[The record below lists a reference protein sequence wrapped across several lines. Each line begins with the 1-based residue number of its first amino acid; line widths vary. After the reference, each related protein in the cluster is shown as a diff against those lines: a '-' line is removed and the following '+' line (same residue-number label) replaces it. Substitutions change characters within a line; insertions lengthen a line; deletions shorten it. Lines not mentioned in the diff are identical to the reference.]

1 MSMNKTDF
9 FFTSTTGDCEIHAA
23 RYEGINK
30 KAIFQITH
38 GMAEYIDRYEDFIE
52 ALVNDGFV
60 VYAHDHIGHGKS
72 INDNYPL
79 GYFGLDNGEGNIF
92 VKDCKKLT
100 DIAKSE
106 NPGLPVF
113 FFGHSMG
120 SFVAR
125 KYISLYGDDLAGAVI
140 CGTGGPNPAA
150 GIAIALASAFI
161 KIKGAKAPGTV
172 INNVAFGSYNNK
184 TDKRTGFDWLTNK
197 ESIVDKYIADPLC
210 GFCFSYQGF
219 KDMLQMLKYIN
230 SEPCYN
236 QTPANL
242 PIFLI
247 AGEQDPVGSYGKG
260 VETVAA
266 EYKKGHNNVT
276 LKLYPNDRHELLNE
290 LDKETVKAD
299 VINWCNNLLGK

>member
-1 MSMNKTDF
+1 MAMNKTDF

-23 RYEGINK
+23 RYEGVNK

-79 GYFGLDNGEGNIF
+79 GYFGQDNGAGNIF

-125 KYISLYGDDLAGAVI
+125 KYISLYGEDLAGAVI

-150 GIAIALASAFI
+150 GIAIALASIFI
-161 KIKGAKAPGTV
+161 KLKGAKTPGTV
-172 INNVAFGSYNNK
+172 INNVAFGAYNDK
-184 TDKRTGFDWLTNK
+184 TDKRTPFDWLTNK
-197 ESIVDKYIADPLC
+197 EAIVDKYIADPLC

-219 KDMLQMLKYIN
+219 KDMLGMLKYIN
-230 SEPCYN
+230 TKPCYN

-247 AGEQDPVGSYGKG
+247 AGAEDPVGSYGKG

-266 EYKKGHNNVT
+266 EYKKGHSNVT

>member
-1 MSMNKTDF
+1 MSMKKTDF
-9 FFTSTTGDCEIHAA
+9 FFTSTTGDCEIHAT
-23 RYEGINK
+23 RYEGVDK

-52 ALVNDGFV
+52 TLVEDGFV

-79 GYFGLDNGEGNIF
+79 GYFGQDNGAGNIF

-100 DIAKSE
+100 DIAKQE

-125 KYISLYGDDLAGAVI
+125 KYISLYGEDLAGAVI

-150 GIAIALASAFI
+150 GIAIALANAFI

-230 SEPCYN
+230 SKPCYN

-260 VETVAA
+260 VETVAT

>member
-125 KYISLYGDDLAGAVI
+125 KYISLYGEDLAGAVI

-150 GIAIALASAFI
+150 GIAIALANAFI

-230 SEPCYN
+230 SKPCYN

>member
-79 GYFGLDNGEGNIF
+79 GYFGLDNVEGNIF

-125 KYISLYGDDLAGAVI
+125 KYISLYGEDLAGAVI

-150 GIAIALASAFI
+150 GIAIALANAFI

-230 SEPCYN
+230 SKPCYN

>member
-79 GYFGLDNGEGNIF
+79 GYFGLDNAEGNIF

-125 KYISLYGDDLAGAVI
+125 KYISLYGEDLAGAVI

-150 GIAIALASAFI
+150 GIAIALANAFI

-230 SEPCYN
+230 SKPCYN

>member
-150 GIAIALASAFI
+150 GIAIALANAFI

>member
-150 GIAIALASAFI
+150 GIAIALASVFI

-260 VETVAA
+260 VETVAT

>member
-1 MSMNKTDF
+1 MSMNRTDF
-9 FFTSTTGDCEIHAA
+9 FFTSTVGDCEIHAA
-23 RYEGINK
+23 RFEGMEK

-38 GMAEYIDRYEDFIE
+38 GMAEYIDRYEDFI
-52 ALVNDGFV
+52 ASLVDAGFV

-72 INDNYPL
+72 VNSEYPL
-79 GYFGLDNGEGNIF
+79 GYFGQSNSAGDVF
-92 VKDCKKLT
+92 VSDCKKLT

-125 KYISLYGDDLAGAVI
+125 KYISLHGDDLAGAVL

-150 GIAIALASAFI
+150 GIAIALASGFI
-161 KIKGAKAPGTV
+161 KFKGPKAPGTV
-172 INNVAFGSYNNK
+172 INSVAFGSYNNK
-184 TDKRTGFDWLTNK
+184 TEKRTDFDWLTKK
-197 ESIVDKYIADPLC
+197 ETIVDKYIADPFC
-210 GFCFSYQGF
+210 GFCFSNQGF
-219 KDMLQMLKYIN
+219 KDMLEMLVYIN
-230 SEPCYN
+230 SKACYN

-260 VETVAA
+260 VETVSN
-266 EYKKGHNNVT
+266 EYKKGHSNVT
-276 LKLYPNDRHELLNE
+276 LKLYPDDRHELLNE
-290 LDKETVKAD
+290 LDKDTVKAD
-299 VINWCNNLLGK
+299 VIDWCNNLLSK